1 MRLALASALPLLLII
16 LAMVLI
22 PVLDAEI
29 RRAVARRDRAL
40 VVLRA
45 RRDSEGAAR

>member
-1 MRLALASALPLLLII
+1 MRLALASALPLLLIV

-40 VVLRA
+40 AKLRA
-45 RRDSEGAAR
+45 HTDRKEIA